1 MEDLGPGAHP
11 WPASCSRLQ
20 PVLHPCSHLG
30 RPPDQRGFRQ
40 LSCRDPP
47 GEVCRAAPEGAALP
61 CGEPVGD
68 AAPATSPSASPAPPT
83 QCLLPLASAL
93 SPGRTVS
100 SVSRRPQASPSAS
113 RPPGPLLPLDGL
125 PPPPPALSH
134 SPPCPP
140 DSEAHPPP
148 PTASSV
154 SPTPDPTWTLPRWVS
169 VALPLDTVPHSSRP
183 LHPRFA
189 SPSPRISAHG
199 HASCPIR
206 ALSWRQTT
214 TSALCLSAS
223 SQCESQQE
231 HPSHCPPG
239 ASLQGDPTDRQAES
253 RTLSLLSSDEQNL
266 LEIQVTR
273 QINVKILKENEKDTL
288 YPEQMNPN
296 FHLNSSENMWNSLG
310 MAQDTTTL
318 RPFWSMKDN
327 LEQLTRPE
335 PLYNKAFW
343 GLPSLHSESL
353 VATSSI
359 PENSSALQSPS
370 FSVNGFLNA
379 CPTQLQAKVSPLLS
393 HSQPKGHLGF
403 PPQPLF
409 PSVLQFQPPP
419 VAQVQTR
426 GRLQSSPPALPPSY
440 PPKIRACGVSC
451 PAAQNEPQPWI
462 PREIQHPER
471 PLLQKQLASGWD
483 SSSAVRRSQ
492 EVFSPFIS
500 NCPKDSILPENFPIS
515 PKCQEQQE
523 HHLQKWPMRHGW
535 ELPPKIQE
543 PRELRQHQS
552 EVPGTCQAT
561 GKHGPSQPS
570 SCTAGSSKDAQ
581 KAGPPLTQGPGKVPG
596 HVSRGSESSLVGLQR
611 VGSGESESDLA
622 LSRSDSGRELPRN
635 LDRHL
640 ENAQKGHVGSRLGQG
655 SRNLTPV
662 GVHRPWLAVGHSS
675 ANVDTHLE
683 TRNLGTIE
691 GGEPCVNTCC
701 RVSFLPRDSRREL
714 EAHLTKF
721 SVRHRWGLPLK
732 LLKAMNLF
740 KVKKAA
746 ASPGLQLAFVPSS
759 TCASGAYSIVK
770 SDGSLGKPPPACPGE
785 KVNTEE
791 SVPTL
796 ARPLP
801 ARSPV
806 CEDTQSAL
814 RGTPSGD
821 DHGSS
826 TASLTRR
833 EGRPPSQ
840 SLARPRQSR
849 TAEWVERGSLGPGPS
864 SAMARN
870 EPRGKGRGGASQGPP
885 HRVTVLDMNLG
896 SQSSRAKEARETVE
910 ASSSPALQPELGTN
924 VLAKSEDMNAHVRS
938 LEAAGTSESSL
949 FPRMS
954 VLHNPGKPCLNKEDF
969 NEFKS
974 KGKVQFKNQPQDC
987 PTLMPLAAGN
997 LASQVPQGHSQR
1009 VPTAHGPASHVSCGL
1024 TGSRRSSLGKQEP
1037 RISHGQDTW
1046 KKQIK
1051 MIAPF
1056 YRGEECRRPNPG
1068 EHAEGPEKLGTSQ
1081 ATGMSPSA
1089 KAEGRGHAVGPE
1101 KNQGFPE
1108 SVFRQRMRLFCQWI
1122 SPHKELSGED
1132 ALQKYKPKPASAQSQ
1147 GPGRCRSVMDS
1158 KIPEAQTVMAAVGQI
1173 LEERMAVHHGLHSTK
1188 SKGHTQEPE
1197 APVYRCCRYPEKGS
1211 LMSHSACSHQ
1221 AAPTAQ
1227 SGSGRDRQSQA
1238 QEAVGRDLSHRSVDV
1253 ACQNGGCSQEGS
1265 LGALL
1270 LVQPSSPPPPHSKQE
1285 DGSVSRVTVRVGA
1298 A

>member
-1 MEDLGPGAHP
+1 MMENALFFLERVIATWQNTTPPWVTDTIIAIVCGVVLFLVFLPWLDSAPSSPPPRRHGHIRKRPVEPRWTSSYRKKSGALRACKGCLQDLDEVRGLITLLG
-11 WPASCSRLQ
+11 
-20 PVLHPCSHLG
+20 SHLG

-61 CGEPVGD
+61 CGKPVGD
-68 AAPATSPSASPAPPT
+68 AAPATSPSASPAPLT
-83 QCLLPLASAL
+83 
-93 SPGRTVS
+93 
-100 SVSRRPQASPSAS
+100 
-113 RPPGPLLPLDGL
+113 
-125 PPPPPALSH
+125 
-134 SPPCPP
+134 
-140 DSEAHPPP
+140 
-148 PTASSV
+148 
-154 SPTPDPTWTLPRWVS
+154 
-169 VALPLDTVPHSSRP
+169 
-183 LHPRFA
+183 
-189 SPSPRISAHG
+189 
-199 HASCPIR
+199 
-206 ALSWRQTT
+206 
-214 TSALCLSAS
+214 S

-231 HPSHCPPG
+231 HPSHHPPE
-239 ASLQGDPTDRQAES
+239 ASLQEDPTDQQAKS

-273 QINVKILKENEKDTL
+273 KTNVNILKENEKDAL

-296 FHLNSSENMWNSLG
+296 FHLNSLENMWKSLG
-310 MAQDTTTL
+310 AEQDTTTPQ
-318 RPFWSMKDN
+318 PFGNMKDKQ
-327 LEQLTRPE
+327 EQLPN
-335 PLYNKAFW
+335 PQQLYNQLFW

-353 VATSSI
+353 VATTSI
-359 PENSSALQSPS
+359 PKNSFALQSLS
-370 FSVNGFLNA
+370 FSFNRFLND
-379 CPTQLQAKVSPLLS
+379 CPTQLQAKISPPIS
-393 HSQPKGHLGF
+393 HSQPKGHLEF
-403 PPQPLF
+403 LPQPLF
-409 PSVLQFQPPP
+409 PSMLQFQPPP

-426 GRLQSSPPALPPSY
+426 GHLQSSPPALPPSY
-440 PPKIRACGVSC
+440 PPKIRAFGVSC
-451 PAAQNEPQPWI
+451 PIDQNKPQPWI
-462 PREIQHPER
+462 PRKIQHPER

-483 SSSAVRRSQ
+483 SYSAVRRSQ
-492 EVFSPFIS
+492 EVFSPFTA

-523 HHLQKWPMRHGW
+523 HYLQKWPMRHSW
-535 ELPPKIQE
+535 ELPPKIRE

-552 EVPGTCQAT
+552 EVPGTCQAM

-570 SCTAGSSKDAQ
+570 SCTARSSKDAQ
-581 KAGPPLTQGPGKVPG
+581 KVGPLLRQGPGKAPG
-596 HVSRGSESSLVGLQR
+596 HLPRGSESSLVGLQM

-622 LSRSDSGRELPRN
+622 LSRSDSGSELPRN

-640 ENAQKGHVGSRLGQG
+640 ENAQKGRVGGRLGQG

-662 GVHRPWLAVGHSS
+662 SVHRPWLAVGHSS
-675 ANVDTHLE
+675 ANADTHLE

-732 LLKAMNLF
+732 LLKATNLF

-746 ASPGLQLAFVPSS
+746 ASPGLRLAFVPSS

-814 RGTPSGD
+814 GGTPSGD

-826 TASLTRR
+826 TASLTRW

-840 SLARPRQSR
+840 SLALTRQSR
-849 TAEWVERGSLGPGPS
+849 TVEWVERGSLGPGPS
-864 SAMARN
+864 SAMARK
-870 EPRGKGRGGASQGPP
+870 EPRGKRWDGASQDPP

-910 ASSSPALQPELGTN
+910 ASSSPDLQPELGTN
-924 VLAKSEDMNAHVRS
+924 VLAKSEDMNAHLRS
-938 LEAAGTSESSL
+938 SEAAGTSESSL

-954 VLHNPGKPCLNKEDF
+954 VLHNPGKPCLNKEVF

-1009 VPTAHGPASHVSCGL
+1009 VPTAPGPASHVSCGL
-1024 TGSRRSSLGKQEP
+1024 TGSRKSSLGKQEP

-1089 KAEGRGHAVGPE
+1089 KAEGTGDAVGPE
-1101 KNQGFPE
+1101 KNQGPPE

-1122 SPHKELSGED
+1122 SPHKEISGED
-1132 ALQKYKPKPASAQSQ
+1132 ALQKYKPKSASAQSQ
-1147 GPGRCRSVMDS
+1147 GPGRCRSVTDS
-1158 KIPEAQTVMAAVGQI
+1158 KIPAAQTVMVAVGQI

-1188 SKGHTQEPE
+1188 LNEQEHE
-1197 APVYRCCRYPEKGS
+1197 APVYGCCRYHRLPFNPEKGS
-1211 LMSHSACSHQ
+1211 MMSHSSCSHQ
-1221 AAPTAQ
+1221 ANPPTQ
-1227 SGSGRDRQSQA
+1227 SGSSRDKQVRQRESLTGVKVKD
-1238 QEAVGRDLSHRSVDV
+1238 ELSGLSCLPPLPRKKTM
-1253 ACQNGGCSQEGS
+1253 
-1265 LGALL
+1265 
-1270 LVQPSSPPPPHSKQE
+1270 SSFHPQQYGPKMPDTPGHHLHCPRHYL
-1285 DGSVSRVTVRVGA
+1285 SRRGVLPGYL
-1298 A
+1298 

>member
-1 MEDLGPGAHP
+1 
-11 WPASCSRLQ
+11 
-20 PVLHPCSHLG
+20 
-30 RPPDQRGFRQ
+30 
-40 LSCRDPP
+40 
-47 GEVCRAAPEGAALP
+47 
-61 CGEPVGD
+61 
-68 AAPATSPSASPAPPT
+68 
-83 QCLLPLASAL
+83 
-93 SPGRTVS
+93 
-100 SVSRRPQASPSAS
+100 
-113 RPPGPLLPLDGL
+113 
-125 PPPPPALSH
+125 
-134 SPPCPP
+134 
-140 DSEAHPPP
+140 
-148 PTASSV
+148 
-154 SPTPDPTWTLPRWVS
+154 
-169 VALPLDTVPHSSRP
+169 
-183 LHPRFA
+183 
-189 SPSPRISAHG
+189 
-199 HASCPIR
+199 
-206 ALSWRQTT
+206 
-214 TSALCLSAS
+214 
-223 SQCESQQE
+223 
-231 HPSHCPPG
+231 
-239 ASLQGDPTDRQAES
+239 
-253 RTLSLLSSDEQNL
+253 
-266 LEIQVTR
+266 
-273 QINVKILKENEKDTL
+273 
-288 YPEQMNPN
+288 MNPN
-296 FHLNSSENMWNSLG
+296 FHLNSLGNTWKSLG
-310 MAQDTTTL
+310 AEQDTTTSQ
-318 RPFWSMKDN
+318 PFGSMKDKQ
-327 LEQLTRPE
+327 EQLPG
-335 PLYNKAFW
+335 PHFLYNQGFS

-379 CPTQLQAKVSPLLS
+379 CPSQLQAKVSPLLS
-393 HSQPKGHLGF
+393 HSQPKGHLEF

-451 PAAQNEPQPWI
+451 PAAQNKPQPWI

-492 EVFSPFIS
+492 EVFSPFTS
-500 NCPKDSILPENFPIS
+500 NCPDDSILPENFPIS

-523 HHLQKWPMRHGW
+523 HHLQKWPMRHSW
-535 ELPPKIQE
+535 ELSPKIQE
-543 PRELRQHQS
+543 PLELRQHQS

-570 SCTAGSSKDAQ
+570 SCTARSSKDAQ
-581 KAGPPLTQGPGKVPG
+581 KVGPLLRQGPGKAPG
-596 HVSRGSESSLVGLQR
+596 
-611 VGSGESESDLA
+611 
-622 LSRSDSGRELPRN
+622 
-635 LDRHL
+635 
-640 ENAQKGHVGSRLGQG
+640 
-655 SRNLTPV
+655 
-662 GVHRPWLAVGHSS
+662 
-675 ANVDTHLE
+675 
-683 TRNLGTIE
+683 
-691 GGEPCVNTCC
+691 
-701 RVSFLPRDSRREL
+701 EL

-732 LLKAMNLF
+732 VLKAMNLL

-746 ASPGLQLAFVPSS
+746 ASPGLRLAFVPSS
-759 TCASGAYSIVK
+759 TCASGAYSVVK
-770 SDGSLGKPPPACPGE
+770 SDGSLGKPPLACPGE
-785 KVNTEE
+785 RNTEE

-814 RGTPSGD
+814 GRTPSGD

-826 TASLTRR
+826 TASLTRW

-840 SLARPRQSR
+840 SLALPRQSR

-910 ASSSPALQPELGTN
+910 ASSSPALHPELGTN
-924 VLAKSEDMNAHVRS
+924 VLAKSEDMNAHLRS

-954 VLHNPGKPCLNKEDF
+954 VLHNPGKPCLNKEVL

-1009 VPTAHGPASHVSCGL
+1009 VPTAPGPASHVSCGL

-1089 KAEGRGHAVGPE
+1089 KAEGTGDAVGPK

-1122 SPHKELSGED
+1122 SPHKELSSED

-1221 AAPTAQ
+1221 AALTAQ

-1238 QEAVGRDLSHRSVDV
+1238 QEVIGQDLSHRSVDV

>member
-1 MEDLGPGAHP
+1 MAASRVRYVKKENTTPP
-11 WPASCSRLQ
+11 WVTDTIFAMVCGV
-20 PVLHPCSHLG
+20 VLFFVLLPWLE
-30 RPPDQRGFRQ
+30 
-40 LSCRDPP
+40 RDP
-47 GEVCRAAPEGAALP
+47 
-61 CGEPVGD
+61 
-68 AAPATSPSASPAPPT
+68 S
-83 QCLLPLASAL
+83 
-93 SPGRTVS
+93 
-100 SVSRRPQASPSAS
+100 
-113 RPPGPLLPLDGL
+113 L
-125 PPPPPALSH
+125 PPPRRHRNIRKRPVEPRWMSSCRKENGYLRVKFRGPRGSG
-134 SPPCPP
+134 CR
-140 DSEAHPPP
+140 
-148 PTASSV
+148 SSV
-154 SPTPDPTWTLPRWVS
+154 NDKATAR
-169 VALPLDTVPHSSRP
+169 
-183 LHPRFA
+183 
-189 SPSPRISAHG
+189 
-199 HASCPIR
+199 
-206 ALSWRQTT
+206 
-214 TSALCLSAS
+214 ALCLSVS

-231 HPSHCPPG
+231 HPSHHPPE
-239 ASLQGDPTDRQAES
+239 ASLQEDPTNRQAES
-253 RTLSLLSSDEQNL
+253 NTLSLLSSDEQNL
-266 LEIQVTR
+266 LEIQVTKK
-273 QINVKILKENEKDTL
+273 INIKNLKENEKDTL

-296 FHLNSSENMWNSLG
+296 FHLNPLGNTWKSLG
-310 MAQDTTTL
+310 AEQDTTTSQ
-318 RPFWSMKDN
+318 PFRSMKDKQ
-327 LEQLTRPE
+327 EQLPGLYF
-335 PLYNKAFW
+335 LYNQGFS

-393 HSQPKGHLGF
+393 HSQPKGHLEF

-409 PSVLQFQPPP
+409 PSMLQFQLPP
-419 VAQVQTR
+419 VAQVQTQ
-426 GRLQSSPPALPPSY
+426 GHLQSSPPALPPSY

-451 PAAQNEPQPWI
+451 PAAQNKPQPWI

-492 EVFSPFIS
+492 EVFSPFTS

-523 HHLQKWPMRHGW
+523 HHLQKWPMRHSW
-535 ELPPKIQE
+535 ELSPKIQE
-543 PRELRQHQS
+543 PLELRQHQS

-581 KAGPPLTQGPGKVPG
+581 KAGPPLRQGPGKAPG
-596 HVSRGSESSLVGLQR
+596 HLPRVSESSLVLLQR

-622 LSRSDSGRELPRN
+622 LSRSDSGSELPRN

-640 ENAQKGHVGSRLGQG
+640 ENAQKGHVGGRLGQG

-662 GVHRPWLAVGHSS
+662 SVHRPWLAVGHSS
-675 ANVDTHLE
+675 ANADTHME

-691 GGEPCVNTCC
+691 GREPCVNTC
-701 RVSFLPRDSRREL
+701 RGVSFLPRDSRREL

-740 KVKKAA
+740 KVKKAV

-814 RGTPSGD
+814 GGTPSGD

-840 SLARPRQSR
+840 SLSRPWQSR

-896 SQSSRAKEARETVE
+896 SQSSRTKEARETME

-954 VLHNPGKPCLNKEDF
+954 VLHNPGKPCLKKKFF

-987 PTLMPLAAGN
+987 PTLMSLAANN

-1009 VPTAHGPASHVSCGL
+1009 LPTAHGPASHVLCGL
-1024 TGSRRSSLGKQEP
+1024 KAFRRSSLRKQEP
-1037 RISHGQDTW
+1037 RISNGQDTW

-1056 YRGEECRRPNPG
+1056 YKGEECRRPNPR
-1068 EHAEGPEKLGTSQ
+1068 EHADGPEKLGTSQ
-1081 ATGMSPSA
+1081 ATKMSPSA
-1089 KAEGRGHAVGPE
+1089 KAEGTGDAVEQE
-1101 KNQGFPE
+1101 KNQDFPE

-1122 SPHKELSGED
+1122 SPHKEISGED
-1132 ALQKYKPKPASAQSQ
+1132 ALQKYKPKSATAQSQ
-1147 GPGRCRSVMDS
+1147 GPGKSRLVIDS
-1158 KIPEAQTVMAAVGQI
+1158 KIPEAQTVIAAVGQI
-1173 LEERMAVHHGLHSTK
+1173 LEEKMAIHHRLNSTK
-1188 SKGHTQEPE
+1188 LKGHKQESE
-1197 APVYRCCRYPEKGS
+1197 APVYGCFRYPEKGS
-1211 LMSHSACSHQ
+1211 MMSHSTYSHQ
-1221 AAPTAQ
+1221 ANPPAE
-1227 SGSGRDRQSQA
+1227 SCFGRDRQVRHTESLTTVQ
-1238 QEAVGRDLSHRSVDV
+1238 VNDDLSAQSCLPSMPPKKTMSPVHPQQYKPKMPGTRGHHQHCPRHCLSQRGVLPGHRQP
-1253 ACQNGGCSQEGS
+1253 CLQE
-1265 LGALL
+1265 
-1270 LVQPSSPPPPHSKQE
+1270 K
-1285 DGSVSRVTVRVGA
+1285 T
-1298 A
+1298 